1 MIEVT
6 TKAEEADEVEEAEV
20 EVDLSEDTVTMDW
33 LLNTRDCV
41 VL

>member
-1 MIEVT
+1 MDTKVKGSKEV
-6 TKAEEADEVEEAEV
+6 KEAEV
-20 EVDLSEDTVTMDW
+20 EVELTEDTITLGI